1 MADSHIARTQ
11 PRGRPAPD
19 REEEIIAATQ
29 AVLFPGS
36 NEKSPDS
43 PAPPAAIT
51 SPLYAPGQ
59 IDIVRVLIPAMRPS
73 SDLPPAGHLGTEIAA
88 LAASGEKRSYRAG
101 AVIFAAG
108 TPGYGFY
115 VVQSGRVQ
123 LTAVVGDNQPR
134 VLATVGPGDF
144 FGEMAVLDDA
154 PRSATALA
162 EIDTV
167 VLFLGRDA
175 LLHLLDARP
184 RLALDLIREFSRRM
198 RALNQ
203 KYVDEILQSER
214 LAVVGRFAGTI
225 VHDFKNPL
233 AVIGLA
239 AELSAMA
246 DTPAPARL
254 KAEKT
259 ISRQIKRITAMLQEL
274 IEFTRPSGQKL
285 LLQPSNFAEFM
296 IPLAEEIADE
306 IAPKKVKLLLPSRP
320 PATTV
325 RFDPQRLSRLF
336 YNLVN
341 NAVDAMPATG
351 GKITLR
357 FITEPAHLR
366 IEVEDSGKGIA
377 PEIAQKLFEPFATHG
392 KAHGTGLGLSICRK
406 IAEDHG
412 GRIWADATAPRGRG
426 ALFCFT
432 LPLEP

>member
-1 MADSHIARTQ
+1 MSK
-11 PRGRPAPD
+11 P
-19 REEEIIAATQ
+19 
-29 AVLFPGS
+29 
-36 NEKSPDS
+36 
-43 PAPPAAIT
+43 
-51 SPLYAPGQ
+51 
-59 IDIVRVLIPAMRPS
+59 

-88 LAASGEKRSYRAG
+88 LAASGERKSFKAG

-108 TPGYGFY
+108 APGDGFY
-115 VVQSGRVQ
+115 VVQSGAVR

-154 PRSATALA
+154 PRSANA
-162 EIDTV
+162 EAEKDTV
-167 VLFLGRDA
+167 TLFLGRDA
-175 LLHLLDARP
+175 LLRLLDARP

-203 KYVDEILQSER
+203 KYVDEILQAER

-239 AELSAMA
+239 AELAGMA
-246 DTPAPARL
+246 DSTTPQRA
-254 KAEKT
+254 KAEQT

-274 IEFTRPSGQKL
+274 IEFTRPSGQKKL
-285 LLQPSNFAEFM
+285 LHSVNFAEFM
-296 IPLAEEIADE
+296 TPLADE
-306 IAPKKVKLLLPSRP
+306 IATEIAPRQVKLLLPAAP
-320 PATTV
+320 PALSV
-325 RFDPQRLSRLF
+325 KIDAQRLSRLF

-341 NAVDAMPATG
+341 NAVDAMAGAG

-357 FITEPAHLR
+357 FVAESAHLR
-366 IEVEDSGKGIA
+366 IEVEDNGKGIA

-392 KAHGTGLGLSICRK
+392 KANGTGLGLSICRK

-412 GRIWADATAPRGRG
+412 GRIWAEGKRGRG

-432 LPLEP
+432 LPLGG

>member
-1 MADSHIARTQ
+1 MS
-11 PRGRPAPD
+11 
-19 REEEIIAATQ
+19 
-29 AVLFPGS
+29 
-36 NEKSPDS
+36 
-43 PAPPAAIT
+43 
-51 SPLYAPGQ
+51 
-59 IDIVRVLIPAMRPS
+59 PS
-73 SDLPPAGHLGTEIAA
+73 SELLPASHLGTEIAA

-108 TPGYGFY
+108 APGDGFY

-123 LTAVVGDNQPR
+123 LTAVVGDNEPR

-154 PRSATALA
+154 PRSANALA

-167 VLFLGRDA
+167 AHFLGRDA
-175 LLHLLDARP
+175 LLLLLDARP
-184 RLALDLIREFSRRM
+184 RLALDLMREFSRRM
-198 RALNQ
+198 RTFNQ

-233 AVIGLA
+233 TVIGLA
-239 AELSAMA
+239 AELFAMA
-246 DTPAPARL
+246 DIPAATR
-254 KAEKT
+254 ASAGRT
-259 ISRQIKRITAMLQEL
+259 IARQIKRITAMLQEL

-285 LLQPSNFAEFM
+285 FLQPFNFAEFM
-296 IPLAEEIADE
+296 TPLAEEIAAE
-306 IAPKKVKLLLPSRP
+306 IAPKEVKLLVPSAP
-320 PATTV
+320 PAKAV

-341 NAVDAMPATG
+341 NAVDAMPPAG
-351 GKITLR
+351 GTITLR
-357 FITEPAHLR
+357 FITEPAQLR
-366 IEVEDSGKGIA
+366 IEVEDSGNGIA

-412 GRIWADATAPRGRG
+412 GRIWADSTAPRGRG

-432 LPLEP
+432 LPLES